1 LITSLLDDD
10 TILAIQNNGKAIVQI
25 KWSDL
30 KTMIQDIEISP
41 IKSAS
46 YSKSTKKITLTREDY
61 TTLEIG
67 GDDVGVEVI
76 DNLSSDS
83 AIQALSAKQ

>member
-10 TILAIQNNGKAIVQI
+10 TVVAIQNNGKAIIQI

-46 YSKSTKKITLTREDY
+46 YSKSTKKITLTREDD

-76 DNLSSDS
+76 DNLTSDS
-83 AIQALSAKQ
+83 AIKVLSAKQ